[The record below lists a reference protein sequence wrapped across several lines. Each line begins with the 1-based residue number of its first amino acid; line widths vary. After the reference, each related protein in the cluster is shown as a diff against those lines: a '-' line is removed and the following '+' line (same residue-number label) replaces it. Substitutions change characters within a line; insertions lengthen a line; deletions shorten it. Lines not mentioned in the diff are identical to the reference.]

1 MSISATVS
9 RTNCHLSIDTLRNE
23 ARQLVEKGIISRS
36 QPLYVLCE
44 YLPAREWLGVECEL
58 ERCDYLLRDRI
69 GDLLCCERWDND

>member
-1 MSISATVS
+1 MSISLTPS
-9 RTNCHLSIDTLRNE
+9 RSTCNLSIDTLRNE
-23 ARQLVEKGIISRS
+23 ARELVARGIISRS

-69 GDLLCCERWDND
+69 GDLLCCEQWDND